1 MPIPTSDRHPP
12 RRVSRPIL
20 SLRTAAFRSAV
31 TKGVVQTMNET
42 LLAMVYW
49 RAVFSDQ
56 KYRLPPI
63 TPANTSNSSSFKE
76 LQKSLAGD

>member
-1 MPIPTSDRHPP
+1 
-12 RRVSRPIL
+12 
-20 SLRTAAFRSAV
+20 
-31 TKGVVQTMNET
+31 MNET

-76 LQKSLAGD
+76 SQKSLAGD